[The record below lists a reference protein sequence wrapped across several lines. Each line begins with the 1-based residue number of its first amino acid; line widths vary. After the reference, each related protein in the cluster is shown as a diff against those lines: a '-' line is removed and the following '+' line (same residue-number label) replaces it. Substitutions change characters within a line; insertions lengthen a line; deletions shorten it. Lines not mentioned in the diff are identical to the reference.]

1 MSKLQISTVI
11 CVLFQNVYSL
21 REQDTSFCI
30 SLDPAIQ
37 DYYTKVTKYRS
48 EVEKMTSENLISY
61 VRRKYHGGRVERT
74 GVVCAVPF
82 LS

>member
-48 EVEKMTSENLISY
+48 EVEK
-61 VRRKYHGGRVERT
+61 
-74 GVVCAVPF
+74 
-82 LS
+82 